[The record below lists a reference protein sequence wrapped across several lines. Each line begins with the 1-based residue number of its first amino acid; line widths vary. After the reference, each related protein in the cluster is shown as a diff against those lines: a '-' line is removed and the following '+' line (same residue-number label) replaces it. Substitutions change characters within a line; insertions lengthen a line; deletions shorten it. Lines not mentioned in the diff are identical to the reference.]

1 MRLSSGICS
10 GCTVC
15 WETPQHADDVCR
27 RYRRIHYGCV
37 ASQKWQTGLQF
48 CRSLELGVITMN
60 NDIIRRV
67 GALHDMKIEDEHISA
82 VLRGEETF
90 LPEDVIQTITK
101 ATETHT
107 RDILHKLRELQ
118 VDLRANP
125 AMFIGGGSILFEEYI
140 KASNLVSKADFIED
154 PKANAIGYQ
163 MLASKQL
170 GYRPTA

>member
-1 MRLSSGICS
+1 MATLLEKYTDLR
-10 GCTVC
+10 
-15 WETPQHADDVCR
+15 
-27 RYRRIHYGCV
+27 
-37 ASQKWQTGLQF
+37 TGLV
-48 CRSLELGVITMN
+48 EKV
-60 NDIIRRV
+60 
-67 GALHDMKIEDEHISA
+67 
-82 VLRGEETF
+82 
-90 LPEDVIQTITK
+90 
-101 ATETHT
+101 
-107 RDILHKLRELQ
+107 KLRELQ

>member
-1 MRLSSGICS
+1 M
-10 GCTVC
+10 
-15 WETPQHADDVCR
+15 
-27 RYRRIHYGCV
+27 
-37 ASQKWQTGLQF
+37 
-48 CRSLELGVITMN
+48 
-60 NDIIRRV
+60 
-67 GALHDMKIEDEHISA
+67 
-82 VLRGEETF
+82 
-90 LPEDVIQTITK
+90 VIQTITK

>member
-1 MRLSSGICS
+1 
-10 GCTVC
+10 
-15 WETPQHADDVCR
+15 
-27 RYRRIHYGCV
+27 
-37 ASQKWQTGLQF
+37 
-48 CRSLELGVITMN
+48 MN
-60 NDIIRRV
+60 NDIIRRG

-125 AMFIGGGSILFEEYI
+125 AMFIGGGSILFEDYI

-154 PKANAIGYQ
+154 PKANAIGFQ
-163 MLASKQL
+163 MLGSKQL